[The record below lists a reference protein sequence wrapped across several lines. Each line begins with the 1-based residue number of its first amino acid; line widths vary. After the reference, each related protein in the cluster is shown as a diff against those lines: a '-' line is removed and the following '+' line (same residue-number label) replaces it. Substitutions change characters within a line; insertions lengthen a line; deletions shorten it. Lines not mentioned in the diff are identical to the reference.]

1 MTSDAVAI
9 PWGSDKQSV
18 SGYVLEGRRIALRVF
33 LPGIDAAGRLRRWR
47 SLTGEEVVGT
57 TRWRD
62 LVESHD
68 DLPAAEAI
76 DPATGTIDG
85 ATAAA
90 LSDSLRT
97 LVGDVDVH
105 VARWRGYV
113 GDATPASGPPDGEH
127 AVTTEPLAAVFT
139 PARPLPS
146 FVWIPEAR
154 LSIGAP
160 LYADSVFV
168 SGPEE
173 SLAAIARDSELESA
187 ALLADQPLPL
197 PGLE

>member
-1 MTSDAVAI
+1 MAI
-9 PWGSDKQSV
+9 PWGSDKRRV
-18 SGYVLEGRRIALRVF
+18 SGYVLDSQRIALRVF
-33 LPGIDAAGRLRRWR
+33 LPGTDGAGRLRRWQ
-47 SLTGEEVVGT
+47 SLASEEVVGT
-57 TRWRD
+57 TWWRD
-62 LVESHD
+62 LVESRD
-68 DLPAAEAI
+68 DVPASEAI

-85 ATAAA
+85 ATATA
-90 LSDSLRT
+90 LSNSLRD
-97 LVGDVDVH
+97 LVGDVDVR

-146 FVWIPEAR
+146 FVWIPEAW
-154 LSIGAP
+154 LSVGAP

-173 SLAAIARDSELESA
+173 SLAAIARNPELESA